1 MGLTELIAYT
11 HDLKDRKGMLG
22 IGDYQPWWRRGQG
35 EEKERAGWRGG
46 RGEGREKGGG
56 IYQER
61 GGSLE
66 PIYVPVIRT
75 GSGTP
80 Q

>member
-22 IGDYQPWWRRGQG
+22 IGDYQPRCGRGQG
-35 EEKERAGWRGG
+35 EEKERAGEGG
-46 RGEGREKGGG
+46 GCRKGEGEGG

>member
-22 IGDYQPWWRRGQG
+22 IGDYQPRCGRGQG
-35 EEKERAGWRGG
+35 EEKERAGEGG
-46 RGEGREKGGG
+46 GGVGREKG
-56 IYQER
+56 R
-61 GGSLE
+61 GGYTRRGEVLWSLST
-66 PIYVPVIRT
+66 Y
-75 GSGTP
+75 